1 VQLRVAM
8 DRAPYA
14 DVIAQAKESLEAEI
28 CGVLAGEVCEDD
40 DGLFVHVKAAVRG
53 AAAKEGTVHV
63 TYTQETWNAI
73 HQAMERDHP
82 RLEIVGWYHSHPGFG
97 VEFSDMDLFIQKN
110 FFAGPGRVG
119 LVTDPLGG
127 DVAVMA
133 NTDKGIEHLDRIWVD
148 GREHRVRLPARQE
161 AASAAPAA
169 GAGGVSQKTLEALE
183 TRLSQLVKAV
193 EDLRASLHRFLM
205 WAGIL

>member
-14 DVIAQAKESLEAEI
+14 DVIAQAKESLQAEI

-110 FFAGPGRVG
+110 FFSGPAQFG
-119 LVTDPLGG
+119 LVTDRLGG
-127 DVAVMA
+127 DGALIA
-133 NTDKGIEHLDRIWVD
+133 NRCGKIEYMPRFGDD
-148 GREHRVRLPARQE
+148 GRDHRGAVPPPAR
-161 AASAAPAA
+161 AD
-169 GAGGVSQKTLEALE
+169 
-183 TRLSQLVKAV
+183 AV
-193 EDLRASLHRFLM
+193 P
-205 WAGIL
+205 